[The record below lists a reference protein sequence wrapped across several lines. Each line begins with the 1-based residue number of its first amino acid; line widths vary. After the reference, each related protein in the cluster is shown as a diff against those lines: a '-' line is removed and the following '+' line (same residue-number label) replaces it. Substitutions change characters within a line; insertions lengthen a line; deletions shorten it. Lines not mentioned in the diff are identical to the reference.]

1 MRTLNIVV
9 CAIVLSGLVVAQTP
23 KPIQSKLNVAVLDFD
38 SRAGISKDEAA
49 SLSDIFSAELV
60 NTGVFTVVERNRLK
74 AVLEE
79 QGLQQSEACSKI
91 ECAVEVGKI
100 LNVSRIVAGI
110 IGKVGRIYTVTIQII
125 NVETAQIDINKIRQ
139 HSGDIEELAS
149 TVMGEMSAEIASE
162 VSGRKIQVT
171 PRTTGTSWLWYAG
184 GVAVIGGGA
193 ALAIL
198 NPDFFKDLF
207 GKKAKEEGQ
216 LPAMPILPQ

>member
-1 MRTLNIVV
+1 MRTIMRTT
-9 CAIVLSGLVVAQTP
+9 AICLLAIFGHIAEAQPRAT
-23 KPIQSKLNVAVLDFD
+23 KVNVAVLDFD

-91 ECAVEVGKI
+91 ECAVEVGKV
-100 LNVSRIVAGI
+100 LNVSRMVAGT
-110 IGKVGRIYTVTIQII
+110 IGKVGRIYTVAIQMI
-125 NVETAQIDINKIRQ
+125 NVETAQVVIHKSRQ

-162 VSGRKIQVT
+162 VSGRNIQAT

-198 NPDFFKDLF
+198 NPNFFKDLF
-207 GKKAKEEGQ
+207 GGKKAKEEGQ
-216 LPAMPILPQ
+216 LPAMPILP